1 MTALLH
7 AAHHQ
12 PKWGRSMDIDHMLLG
27 AFLAFFLFFTAVYL
41 FQRLQWRRKTGENK
55 KRCGFYP
62 SAAALSIALLSL
74 QTLAQPD
81 LHHSLEERQSEAD
94 DTQEDGDPDDPFAQ
108 LNHQLKRIRNNE
120 PVNDL
125 QVPYFHRDS
134 DKQLPEHQ
142 QNRVSSPKT
151 T

>member
-12 PKWGRSMDIDHMLLG
+12 PKRGRSMDIDHMLLG

-41 FQRLQWRRKTGENK
+41 FQRLQWRRKTGEYK

-125 QVPYFHRDS
+125 QVPYLQRDR
-134 DKQLPEHQ
+134 DRQL
-142 QNRVSSPKT
+142 S
-151 T
+151 